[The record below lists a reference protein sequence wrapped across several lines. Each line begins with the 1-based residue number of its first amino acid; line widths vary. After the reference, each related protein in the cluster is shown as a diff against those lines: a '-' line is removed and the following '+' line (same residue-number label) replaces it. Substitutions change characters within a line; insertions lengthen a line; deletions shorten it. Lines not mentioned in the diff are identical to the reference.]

1 MNLFTK
7 QSESTTASAI
17 RTGTSIGIKI
27 GININ
32 LPHRPRGKPKDG
44 LGRFVLDDT
53 FSSMSTTSTHGART
67 TKAVTQ

>member
-44 LGRFVLDDT
+44 LGSIRAPDDT
-53 FSSMSTTSTHGART
+53 FSSTSHRRQLM
-67 TKAVTQ
+67 VLELQRQ